1 MAKLMSEAEEH
12 EARSEEHT
20 DAAVEGD
27 EKAMSITPRGSSAAS
42 SPQASKDGDAADGYS
57 EGAMSITPHG
67 SSVASSPQASPAS
80 AHSNL
85 AAQDQDAASRG
96 ERARQDAAQPLAS
109 PTLSS
114 PLIPPAPQ
122 REARRSQR
130 LSAEDIRALAET
142 AAHLDFG
149 SDPAIGERS
158 TVDGTPET
166 PEEEKNDVP
175 EEAKD
180 DAACSG
186 SERAMSISPLGS
198 LGALSVQASPAS
210 AHLSCAAQEQ
220 VSASPALP
228 PSSSP
233 PAPPALQREQKRER
247 RSGFQRFTADD
258 VRGLAATIACLD
270 FGTEPA
276 FDGLIDGLA
285 GDAPE
290 EEEARA
296 STAEKAAPASER
308 ASETSEQQ
316 PVAATSASLGVAN
329 VHVVHDVSAGAA
341 HVERIAAGI
350 DGGVRSVLVQHDE
363 GRPRDEGGSSSM
375 EHGERIEGGDAR
387 ESGEGAEEERG
398 AGSEEEEAAAGNER
412 ERGGLTGGIKK
423 KRPPRK
429 RSKGAQSQKQRQVAA
444 RAPGLAREA

>member
-1 MAKLMSEAEEH
+1 
-12 EARSEEHT
+12 
-20 DAAVEGD
+20 
-27 EKAMSITPRGSSAAS
+27 
-42 SPQASKDGDAADGYS
+42 
-57 EGAMSITPHG
+57 MSITPHG

-130 LSAEDIRALAET
+130 LTAEDIRALAET
-142 AAHLDFG
+142 VAHLDFG
-149 SDPAIGERS
+149 SDPAYDKRS
-158 TVDGTPET
+158 TVDGTPEAS
-166 PEEEKNDVP
+166 EEDEKGDEEKEDDEL

-180 DAACSG
+180 DAARSG

-210 AHLSCAAQEQ
+210 AQLSCAAQEQ

-228 PSSSP
+228 PPSSP

-285 GDAPE
+285 GDASE

-296 STAEKAAPASER
+296 STAEKAASASER

-341 HVERIAAGI
+341 HVERIAAGT

-398 AGSEEEEAAAGNER
+398 AGSEEEEAAAGSER
-412 ERGGLTGGIKK
+412 EISGLTGGIKK
-423 KRPPRK
+423 KKPK
-429 RSKGAQSQKQRQVAA
+429 RRAKGEKSQKQRQVAA
-444 RAPGLAREA
+444 RPGLAREA